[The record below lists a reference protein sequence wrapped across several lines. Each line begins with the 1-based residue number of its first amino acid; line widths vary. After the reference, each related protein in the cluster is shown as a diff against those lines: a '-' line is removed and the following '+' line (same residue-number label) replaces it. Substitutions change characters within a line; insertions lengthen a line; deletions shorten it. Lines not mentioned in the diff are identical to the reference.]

1 MKKIFSTKYK
11 YGNKILYL
19 SILICFSLIAFYNI
33 KIGFIMSPDSSTF
46 SRWADDLIKLNFN
59 FYEYYDQ
66 NTYIRSNIFYTIPV
80 LLIAVLKLTFETGWQ
95 NSFMFLNL
103 IFVLFSFIIFS
114 RILKLLKVR
123 PLIISLS
130 IPLLSLSAD
139 LLTWPRYILSDTF
152 FSFLIILT
160 FYFMIRGI
168 VNEKLYYIVL
178 SFLIFIMF
186 LTRPTSIPYIF
197 IFIIFLSFSNI
208 KFNLNSKII
217 LLFILLLSLITPVIL
232 TLFYQLTKIYF
243 INNSQLLTFI
253 NWVDAGMIIHDRPET
268 WVNPPNTFIDIVY
281 IYFKRYLFF
290 FNPYISAFSLIH
302 IVLNLLQTLVIFL
315 SLIFWFFFSETYRA
329 INKSVLLILLVCFSV
344 AIFHSFTLID
354 YDWRYR
360 FPIILPLT
368 IIFPISLEIVTKRLI
383 PDFSRF

>member
-1 MKKIFSTKYK
+1 MKKIFSTNYK

-19 SILICFSLIAFYNI
+19 SILICFSLITLYNV
-33 KIGFIMSPDSSTF
+33 KIGFIMSPDSNTF

-59 FYEYYDQ
+59 FYEYYVQ

-80 LLIAVLKLTFETGWQ
+80 LLIAIFKLTFETLWQ
-95 NSFMFLNL
+95 YAFMTLNL
-103 IFVLFSFIIFS
+103 IFVLFSLIIFS
-114 RILKLLKVR
+114 RILQLLKIR
-123 PLIISLS
+123 PIIISLS
-130 IPLLSLSAD
+130 ILLLSLSAD

-160 FYFMIRGI
+160 FYFIVKSL

-186 LTRPTSIPYIF
+186 ITRPVSLPYIF

-208 KFNLNSKII
+208 KLDFNPKII
-217 LLFILLLSLITPVIL
+217 LLFILLLSLFTPFIL
-232 TLFYQLTKIYF
+232 VLFYQLIKIYF
-243 INNSQLLTFI
+243 ISNVQLLTFI
-253 NWVDAGMIIHDRPET
+253 NWVDIGMIVHDRPET
-268 WVNPPNTFIDIVY
+268 WVNPPSIFIDIVY

-302 IVLNLLQTLVIFL
+302 IILNLLQTVVIFL
-315 SLIFWFFFSETYRA
+315 SLIFWFFLSESYKT
-329 INKSVLLILLVCFSV
+329 INKSIFLILLVCFSV

-383 PDFSRF
+383 PDFSKF

>member
-208 KFNLNSKII
+208 KFNFNPKII